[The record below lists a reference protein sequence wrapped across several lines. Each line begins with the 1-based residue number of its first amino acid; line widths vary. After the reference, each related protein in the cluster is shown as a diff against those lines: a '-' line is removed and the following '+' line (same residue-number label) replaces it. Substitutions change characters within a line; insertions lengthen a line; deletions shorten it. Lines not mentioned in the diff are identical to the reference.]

1 MGSQL
6 ENHIIEIFK
15 GDISGLGDDRQKI
28 LDSIIN
34 SLYKDTSSQGIPY
47 EYIAKQVF
55 EEDGKFFDLSNY
67 EQSNNSMYYATNEKL
82 LIDSCKNNR
91 QKTIVSR
98 NLKKIERHLKLSIV
112 QKQYIQVNYLQAKRE
127 TEILKGTV
135 IDLEKKA
142 SDLKQ
147 DIEDEKSKLENMKS
161 GLYTEFIAILGVF
174 SSFVFVMFGGFSA
187 LSDILANLGRSSVS
201 IVRTLQI
208 SSILIAFITTILYML
223 LLYVGK
229 IVGKE
234 IINQGEKNIFKRHKF
249 YILILL
255 VSGVSIIFSFI
266 LLLLG
271 IDY

>member
-6 ENHIIEIFK
+6 ENHIIEIFER
-15 GDISGLGDDRQKI
+15 DIYRLGDAKQKI
-28 LDSIIN
+28 LDNIIN
-34 SLYKDTSSQGIPY
+34 SLCTDTSSQGIPY

-55 EEDGKFFDLSNY
+55 EEDGKFFDLFNY

-91 QKTIVSR
+91 QKKIVER

-112 QKQYIQVNYLQAKRE
+112 QKQYIQANYQQAKRE
-127 TEILKGTV
+127 TEILKDTV
-135 IDLEKKA
+135 TKLNKNTTE
-142 SDLKQ
+142 LQ
-147 DIEDEKSKLENMKS
+147 EDIEKEKSKLENMKS

-201 IVRTLQI
+201 IVKTLQI

-234 IINQGEKNIFKRHKF
+234 IIDQQEPKLFKRHRF
-249 YILILL
+249 YLLILI
-255 VSGVSIIFSFI
+255 VSGVSIIVSFI
-266 LLLLG
+266 LLFFG